1 MAKYLLHLNALAIK
15 QNIDPRASFFVIFV
29 LLTYITLYDRLVK
42 AQEKDRT

>member
-1 MAKYLLHLNALAIK
+1 MVKHLLYLNTLAIK

-42 AQEKDRT
+42 TREKDRT